1 MEKIKLMIVD
11 DHKVVRTGLKM
22 LFKNDKNLKVVA
34 EAKDGED
41 ALKEIKKLKPDVVI
55 TDISMPNMNGIQFTK
70 KVKET
75 HPEVKVL
82 ILSMH
87 DDDDYILDA
96 LDAGAMGYLT
106 KDTGEDEIIKA
117 IHSIANE
124 QMYYSSSI
132 SSILAKKL
140 LVKSK
145 VLDTTKRLTEREL
158 EVLVLIVNGFSN
170 KEIATKLFV
179 SKRTVD
185 NHRTNIMKKIDA
197 KNTADIVR
205 IAYQNNLVKL

>member
-22 LFKNDKNLKVVA
+22 LFKNDKNVKVVA

-41 ALKEIKKLKPDVVI
+41 ALKEIKRLKPDVVI
-55 TDISMPNMNGIQFTK
+55 TDISMPNMNGIQFTT

-82 ILSMH
+82 VLSMH
-87 DDDDYILDA
+87 NDDDYILDA

-106 KDTGEDEIIKA
+106 KDTSEDEIIKA

-140 LVKSK
+140 LIKSK
-145 VLDTTKRLTEREL
+145 ILDTTERLTEREL
-158 EVLVLIVNGFSN
+158 EVLDLIVNGFSN
-170 KEIATKLFV
+170 KEIASKLFV
-179 SKRTVD
+179 SKRTID

>member
-1 MEKIKLMIVD
+1 MERIKLMIVD

-22 LFKNDKNLKVVA
+22 LFKNDKNVKVVA

-41 ALKEIKKLKPDVVI
+41 ALKEIKRTKPDVVI
-55 TDISMPNMNGIQFTK
+55 TDISMPNMNGIQFTA

-82 ILSMH
+82 VLSMH

-106 KDTGEDEIIKA
+106 KDTSEEEIIKA
-117 IHSIANE
+117 IHSVANE

-145 VLDTTKRLTEREL
+145 VLDTTERLTEREL
-158 EVLVLIVNGFSN
+158 EVLDLIVNGFSN
-170 KEIATKLFV
+170 KEIASKLFV
-179 SKRTVD
+179 SKRTID

>member
-1 MEKIKLMIVD
+1 
-11 DHKVVRTGLKM
+11 
-22 LFKNDKNLKVVA
+22 
-34 EAKDGED
+34 
-41 ALKEIKKLKPDVVI
+41 
-55 TDISMPNMNGIQFTK
+55 
-70 KVKET
+70 
-75 HPEVKVL
+75 
-82 ILSMH
+82 MH
-87 DDDDYILDA
+87 DDDDEILDA

-106 KDTGEDEIIKA
+106 KDTSEDEIIKA

-132 SSILAKKL
+132 SSILAKNL

-145 VLDTTKRLTEREL
+145 VFDTTERLTEREL
-158 EVLVLIVNGFSN
+158 EVLDLIVNGFSN
-170 KEIATKLFV
+170 KEIASKLFV
-179 SKRTVD
+179 SKRTID